1 MRNEIVYGLSD
12 AEYFASEGLSKHK
25 LDDFAKA
32 PLLYKHR
39 LGKEFKPSRSM
50 ELGTLV
56 HKQFLENETAFVV
69 APEVDRR
76 TKVGKAIWDE
86 FCQDNELAGLT
97 VVTQEEASVVMGAV
111 DSLNGLMDGAVED
124 TEVAMYWERDG
135 VQCKGKVDA
144 IVQPKGNG
152 TVMLMDVKTTSDIMA
167 FDRDFFKFRYDHQA
181 AWYSYGYE
189 KLTGKVPAFVFL
201 VVEMNAPFLSQCVLV
216 SGRTI
221 DKANASIDSTLLNFK
236 QCHATNHWP
245 NLPHT
250 RLI

>member
-56 HKQFLENETAFVV
+56 HKKFLNNRVAWVV
-69 APEVDRR
+69 PPTVNRR
-76 TKVGKAIWDE
+76 TKAGKALWRE
-86 FCQDNELAGLT
+86 FCEDNALAGLT
-97 VVTQEEASVVMGAV
+97 VVTQEEENSILGAV
-111 DSLNGLMDGAVED
+111 DSLGALLDVVLDNVEV
-124 TEVAMYWERDG
+124 TMYWERDG
-135 VQCKGKVDA
+135 VQCRGKADA
-144 IVQPKGNG
+144 IHTTATGSV
-152 TVMLMDVKTTSDIMA
+152 LIYDIKTTSDISK
-167 FDRDFFKFRYDHQA
+167 FDRDFFRLRYDHQA

-189 KLTGKVPAFVFL
+189 KLTGKIPAFVFL
-201 VVEMNAPFLSQCVLV
+201 VADMEAPHLSQCVLV